1 MNDYKTGDQEAMMS
15 IITAQWVSQ
24 IARTLAEMRVP
35 DLLHEA
41 PRTPDEIAEAAGT
54 HPETTFR
61 LLRGAVGTGLAA
73 YDDAS
78 GRFTSTPLL
87 DRLRTDAADSLRNL
101 AIVWSAPGHWQ
112 LWGSLPDA
120 VRTGKDQAV
129 EILGQPLWEYFSNT
143 PAEGELFTQG
153 ITELSLPIIRE
164 AVPEIAA
171 GPGETI
177 VDLGGATGAF
187 VLSMLDAH
195 PGTTGILF
203 ELPHVVDS
211 ARAHIEASS
220 LSERCTAQAGDFFE
234 SVPEAD
240 IYLLKFVL
248 HDWDDTACARLLE
261 RCRQAMRPGGRVVV
275 VDMLIGPV
283 SDPGPAALMDVN
295 MLTLQPGR
303 ERDHDDLD
311 RLFAAAG
318 LKRSNTTPLTPP
330 YYIVE
335 AVAS

>member
-1 MNDYKTGDQEAMMS
+1 MTDYKTGDQEAMMS

-61 LLRGAVGTGLAA
+61 LMRGAVGTGLAA

-101 AIVWSAPGHWQ
+101 AIVRHWR

-120 VRTGKDQAV
+120 VRTGKDQAMEV
-129 EILGQPLWEYFSNT
+129 LGQPLWEYFSAT
-143 PAEGELFTQG
+143 PEEGELFTQG

-164 AVPEIAA
+164 AVPEIPAD
-171 GPGETI
+171 PGETI

-187 VLSMLDAH
+187 VLSMLDEH

-211 ARAHIEASS
+211 ARVHIQARS

-248 HDWDDTACARLLE
+248 HDWDDEACARLLE
-261 RCRQAMRPGGRVVV
+261 RCREAMRPGGRVVV

-283 SDPGPAALMDVN
+283 SRPDPAALMDVN

-311 RLFAAAG
+311 RLFASAG
-318 LKRSNTTPLTPP
+318 LKHSNTTPLTPP

-335 AVAS
+335 AVTS